1 MLIRHVGLFGC
12 PSQIISDRGTLFT
25 AEIIRELMILF
36 GTDHVLTLAASKQE
50 NATVENANKRAQ
62 EFLWTM
68 LFDHRIIPRWSDV
81 LPLVQRIMMAEPNEV
96 IGVSPAQCLAI
107 RFNWIEE
114 SFYHNCPQ
122 EALSLRLPYRIGQIE
137 CCQRKKCCWTRHNVC
152 SGSEIWC
159 IWSSSMVFRH
169 ALTWAH
175 MY

>member
-1 MLIRHVGLFGC
+1 
-12 PSQIISDRGTLFT
+12 
-25 AEIIRELMILF
+25 MILF

-62 EFLWTM
+62 EFLRTM

-96 IGVSPAQCLAI
+96 IGVSPAQLLFGNSI
-107 RFNWIEE
+107 QLDRGI
-114 SFYHNCPQ
+114 FYHNCPQ
-122 EALSLRLPYRIGQIE
+122 EALRLRLPYRIGQIE

-152 SGSEIWC
+152 SGNEIWR

>member
-12 PSQIISDRGTLFT
+12 PSQIISDRGTHFT

-62 EFLWTM
+62 EFLRTM

-96 IGVSPAQCLAI
+96 IGVSPAQLLFGNSI
-107 RFNWIEE
+107 QLDRGIFL
-114 SFYHNCPQ
+114 PQ
-122 EALSLRLPYRIGQIE
+122 LPAGGVEAEVALSDWADRMLSAQKVLLDTAQRL
-137 CCQRKKCCWTRHNVC
+137 QRAATRSGAYGAVQWC
-152 SGSEIWC
+152 SDT
-159 IWSSSMVFRH
+159 
-169 ALTWAH
+169 L
-175 MY
+175 